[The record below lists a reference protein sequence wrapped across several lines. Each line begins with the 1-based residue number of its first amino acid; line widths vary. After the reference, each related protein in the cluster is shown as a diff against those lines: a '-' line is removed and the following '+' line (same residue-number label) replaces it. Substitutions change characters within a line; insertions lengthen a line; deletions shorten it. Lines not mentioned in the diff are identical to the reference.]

1 MNDKIRLSIQRLEWR
16 RRERRLDLTAAVLLC
31 AAVSLVYWAV
41 PLVA

>member
-16 RRERRLDLTAAVLLC
+16 RRQRRLDLTAALLLC
-31 AAVSLVYWAV
+31 VAVSLVYWAV

>member
-1 MNDKIRLSIQRLEWR
+1 MHDPIRLTIQRLEWR

-31 AAVSLVYWAV
+31 VAVSLVYWTV